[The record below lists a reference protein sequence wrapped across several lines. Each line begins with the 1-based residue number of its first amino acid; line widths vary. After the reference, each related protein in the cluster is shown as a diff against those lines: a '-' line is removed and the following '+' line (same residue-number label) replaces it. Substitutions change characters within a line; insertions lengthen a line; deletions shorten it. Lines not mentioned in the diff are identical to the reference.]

1 MNNWP
6 IELQKKVKEVEEQI
20 APQLAKIDDNILYN
34 QNKVLQAFKDKAVAE
49 ADLIGSTGYGSDD
62 SGRDKLDRIYAQI
75 FHTEDALVRSQFVS
89 GTHTLATAMAGN
101 LLPGDE
107 MTYLTGMPY
116 DTLQQVIG
124 LAGNGRGSLMS
135 YGIKFSHVDLLQD
148 GSIDY
153 IAARKLLS
161 EHKPKM
167 VVIQRSRGYD
177 TRQSFT
183 VDKIKTMIEM
193 IRKVTP
199 NSIIFVDNCYGEFSE
214 KHEPT
219 EFGADLMAGS
229 LIKNAGGGLAKIGG
243 YVVGKHELIE
253 NTATRLTAGGI
264 GREEGASLNNNLD
277 YFEGLF
283 ISPSVTGNAI
293 KGAIYSSAILAKMG
307 LEVTP
312 KWDDNRTD
320 LIQAVIFHDKDKM
333 IKFAKALQENSP
345 INSFVD
351 PIPSNDTGYE
361 DQVIMADGSFIEG
374 ASIEFSGDGPIRP
387 PYAIYMQGGLTYA
400 HVKIAITNAVNEL
413 FFKNQVLQ

>member
-6 IELQKKVKEVEEQI
+6 QELQQIVSEIDQQI
-20 APQLAKIDDNILYN
+20 APQLSKIDDNILFN

-107 MTYLTGMPY
+107 LTYITGMPY

-124 LAGNGRGSLMS
+124 IAGDGRGSLQS
-135 YGIKFSHVDLLQD
+135 YGVKFSHVPLKD
-148 GSIDY
+148 GDVDFA
-153 IAARKLLS
+153 AARKLLS
-161 EHKPKM
+161 EHQPKM

-183 VDKIKTMIEM
+183 VEKIKPMIAM
-193 IRKVTP
+193 IREVSP
-199 NSIIFVDNCYGEFSE
+199 NSIVFVDNCYGEFSE

-229 LIKNAGGGLAKIGG
+229 LIKNAGGGLAKVGG

-253 NTATRLTAGGI
+253 NTAARLTAGGI

-293 KGAIYSSAILAKMG
+293 KGAIYSSALLARMG
-307 LEVTP
+307 AQVSP
-312 KWDDNRTD
+312 KWDDDRTD

-333 IKFAKALQENSP
+333 IRFAKALQENSP

-351 PIPSNDTGYE
+351 PVPSNDTGYE
-361 DQVIMADGSFIEG
+361 DQVIMADGSFVEG

-413 FFKNQVLQ
+413 FFQN

>member
-6 IELQKKVKEVEEQI
+6 QELQQIVNEIDQQI
-20 APQLAKIDDNILYN
+20 APQLSKIDDNILFN
-34 QNKVLQAFKDKAVAE
+34 QNKVLQAFKDEAVAE

-107 MTYLTGMPY
+107 LTYITGMPY

-124 LAGNGRGSLMS
+124 IAGDGRGSLKS
-135 YGIKFSHVDLLQD
+135 YGVKFSHVPLKD
-148 GSIDY
+148 GDVDF
-153 IAARKLLS
+153 AVARKLLS
-161 EHKPKM
+161 EHQPKM

-183 VDKIKTMIEM
+183 VEKIKPMIAM
-193 IRKVTP
+193 IREVSP
-199 NSIIFVDNCYGEFSE
+199 NSIVFVDNCYGEFSE

-229 LIKNAGGGLAKIGG
+229 LIKNAGGGLAKVGG

-253 NTATRLTAGGI
+253 NTAARLTAGGI

-293 KGAIYSSAILAKMG
+293 KGAIYSSALLARMG
-307 LEVTP
+307 AQVSP
-312 KWDDNRTD
+312 KWDDDRTD

-333 IKFAKALQENSP
+333 IRFAKALQENSP

-351 PIPSNDTGYE
+351 PVPSNDTGYE
-361 DQVIMADGSFIEG
+361 DQVIMADGSFVEG

-413 FFKNQVLQ
+413 FFQN

>member
-6 IELQKKVKEVEEQI
+6 QELQQIVNEIDQQI
-20 APQLAKIDDNILYN
+20 APQLSKIDDNILFN

-101 LLPGDE
+101 LLPGE
-107 MTYLTGMPY
+107 ELTYITGMPY

-124 LAGNGRGSLMS
+124 IAGDGRGSLKS
-135 YGIKFSHVDLLQD
+135 YGVKFSHVPLKD
-148 GSIDY
+148 GDVDFA
-153 IAARKLLS
+153 AARKLLS
-161 EHKPKM
+161 EHQPKM

-183 VDKIKTMIEM
+183 VEKIKPMIAM
-193 IRKVTP
+193 IREVSP
-199 NSIIFVDNCYGEFSE
+199 NSIVFVDNCYGEFSE

-229 LIKNAGGGLAKIGG
+229 LIKNAGGGLAKVGG

-253 NTATRLTAGGI
+253 NTAARLTAGGI

-293 KGAIYSSAILAKMG
+293 KGAIYSSALLARMG
-307 LEVTP
+307 AQVSP
-312 KWDDNRTD
+312 KWDDDRTD

-333 IKFAKALQENSP
+333 IRFAKALQENSP

-351 PIPSNDTGYE
+351 PVPSNDTGYE
-361 DQVIMADGSFIEG
+361 DQVIMADGSFVEG

-413 FFKNQVLQ
+413 FFQN

>member
-6 IELQKKVKEVEEQI
+6 QELQQIVNEIDQQI
-20 APQLAKIDDNILYN
+20 APQLSKIDENILFN

-107 MTYLTGMPY
+107 LTYITGMPY

-124 LAGNGRGSLMS
+124 IAGDGRGSLKS
-135 YGIKFSHVDLLQD
+135 YGVKFSHVPLKD
-148 GSIDY
+148 GDVDFA
-153 IAARKLLS
+153 AARKLLS
-161 EHKPKM
+161 EHQPKM

-183 VDKIKTMIEM
+183 VEKIKPMIAM
-193 IRKVTP
+193 IREVSP
-199 NSIIFVDNCYGEFSE
+199 NSIVFVDNCYGEFSE

-229 LIKNAGGGLAKIGG
+229 LIKNAGGGLAKVGG

-253 NTATRLTAGGI
+253 NTAARLTAGGI

-293 KGAIYSSAILAKMG
+293 KGAIYSSALLARMG
-307 LEVTP
+307 AQVSP
-312 KWDDNRTD
+312 KWDDDRTD

-333 IKFAKALQENSP
+333 IRFAKALQENSP

-351 PIPSNDTGYE
+351 PVPSNDTGYE
-361 DQVIMADGSFIEG
+361 DQVIMADGSFVEG

-413 FFKNQVLQ
+413 FFQN

>member
-6 IELQKKVKEVEEQI
+6 KELQQIVNEIDQQI
-20 APQLAKIDDNILYN
+20 APQLSKIDDNILFN

-75 FHTEDALVRSQFVS
+75 FHTEDALIRSQFVS

-107 MTYLTGMPY
+107 LTYITGMPY

-124 LAGNGRGSLMS
+124 IAGDGRGSLKS
-135 YGIKFSHVDLLQD
+135 YGVKFSHVPLKD
-148 GSIDY
+148 GDVDFA
-153 IAARKLLS
+153 AARKLLS
-161 EHKPKM
+161 EHQPKM

-183 VDKIKTMIEM
+183 IEKIKPMIAM
-193 IRKVTP
+193 IREVSP
-199 NSIIFVDNCYGEFSE
+199 NSIVFVDNCYGEFSE

-253 NTATRLTAGGI
+253 NTAARLTAGGI

-293 KGAIYSSAILAKMG
+293 KGAIYSSALLARMG
-307 LEVTP
+307 AQVSP
-312 KWDDNRTD
+312 KWNDDRTD

-351 PIPSNDTGYE
+351 PVPSNDTGYE
-361 DQVIMADGSFIEG
+361 DQVIMADGSFVEG

-413 FFKNQVLQ
+413 FFKN

>member
-6 IELQKKVKEVEEQI
+6 QELQQIVNEIDQQI
-20 APQLAKIDDNILYN
+20 APQLSKIDDNILFN

-107 MTYLTGMPY
+107 LTYITGMPY

-124 LAGNGRGSLMS
+124 IAGDGRGSLKS
-135 YGIKFSHVDLLQD
+135 YGVKFSHVPLKD
-148 GSIDY
+148 GDVDF
-153 IAARKLLS
+153 AAASKLLS
-161 EHKPKM
+161 EHQPKM

-183 VDKIKTMIEM
+183 VEKIKPMIAM
-193 IRKVTP
+193 IREVSP
-199 NSIIFVDNCYGEFSE
+199 NSIVFVDNCYGEFSE

-229 LIKNAGGGLAKIGG
+229 LIKNAGGGLAKVGG

-253 NTATRLTAGGI
+253 NTAARLTAGGI

-293 KGAIYSSAILAKMG
+293 KGAIYSSALLARMG
-307 LEVTP
+307 AQVSP
-312 KWDDNRTD
+312 KWDDDRTD

-333 IKFAKALQENSP
+333 IRFAKALQENSP

-351 PIPSNDTGYE
+351 PVPSNDTGYE
-361 DQVIMADGSFIEG
+361 DQVIMADGSFVEG

-413 FFKNQVLQ
+413 FFQN

>member
-6 IELQKKVKEVEEQI
+6 QELQQIVNEIDQQI
-20 APQLAKIDDNILYN
+20 APQLSKIDDNILFN

-107 MTYLTGMPY
+107 LTYITGMPY

-124 LAGNGRGSLMS
+124 IAGDGRGSLKS
-135 YGIKFSHVDLLQD
+135 YGVKFSHVPLKD
-148 GSIDY
+148 GDVDFA
-153 IAARKLLS
+153 AARKLLS
-161 EHKPKM
+161 EHQPKM

-183 VDKIKTMIEM
+183 VEKIRPMIAM
-193 IRKVTP
+193 IREVSP
-199 NSIIFVDNCYGEFSE
+199 NSIVFVDNCYGEFSE

-229 LIKNAGGGLAKIGG
+229 LIKNAGGGLAKVGG

-253 NTATRLTAGGI
+253 NTAARLTAGGI

-293 KGAIYSSAILAKMG
+293 KGAIYSSALLARMG
-307 LEVTP
+307 AQVSP
-312 KWDDNRTD
+312 KWDDDRTD

-333 IKFAKALQENSP
+333 IRFAKALQENSP

-351 PIPSNDTGYE
+351 PVPSNDTGYE
-361 DQVIMADGSFIEG
+361 DQVIMADGSFVEG

-413 FFKNQVLQ
+413 FFQN

>member
-6 IELQKKVKEVEEQI
+6 EELQQIVKEIDAQI

-49 ADLIGSTGYGSDD
+49 ADLQGSTGYGSDD
-62 SGRDKLDRIYAQI
+62 TGRDKLDRIYAQI

-89 GTHTLATAMAGN
+89 GTHTIATAMAGN

-107 MTYLTGMPY
+107 LTYLTGMPY

-124 LAGNGRGSLMS
+124 VAGDGRGSLQS
-135 YGIKFSHVDLLQD
+135 YGVKFSHVDLKD
-148 GSIDY
+148 GEVDY
-153 IAARKLLS
+153 DAARKLLS
-161 EHKPKM
+161 EHQPKM
-167 VVIQRSRGYD
+167 VVIQRSRGYN

-183 VDKIKTMIEM
+183 VAKIKPMIAM
-193 IRKVTP
+193 IREVSPK
-199 NSIIFVDNCYGEFSE
+199 SIIMIDNCYGEFSE

-219 EFGADLMAGS
+219 EYGADLMAGS

-253 NTATRLTAGGI
+253 NTAARLTAGGI

-277 YFEGLF
+277 YFQGLF
-283 ISPSVTGNAI
+283 IAPNTTGNAI
-293 KGAIYSSAILAKMG
+293 KGAIYSAALLERMG
-307 LEVTP
+307 EEVTP
-312 KWDDNRTD
+312 KWNEDRTD
-320 LIQAVIFHDKDKM
+320 LIQTVIFNDQDKM
-333 IKFAKALQENSP
+333 IRFAKVLQENSP
-345 INSFVD
+345 VNSFVD

-361 DQVIMADGSFIEG
+361 DKVIMADGSFVEG

-413 FFKNQVLQ
+413 FFASNS

>member
-6 IELQKKVKEVEEQI
+6 QELQQIVNEIDQQI
-20 APQLAKIDDNILYN
+20 APQLSKIDDNILFN

-107 MTYLTGMPY
+107 LTYITGMPY

-124 LAGNGRGSLMS
+124 IAGDGRGSLKS
-135 YGIKFSHVDLLQD
+135 YGVKFSHVPLKD
-148 GSIDY
+148 GDVDFA
-153 IAARKLLS
+153 AARKLLS
-161 EHKPKM
+161 EHQPKM

-183 VDKIKTMIEM
+183 VEKIKSMIAM
-193 IRKVTP
+193 IREVSP
-199 NSIIFVDNCYGEFSE
+199 NSIVFVDNCYGEFSE

-229 LIKNAGGGLAKIGG
+229 LIKNAGGGLAKVGG

-253 NTATRLTAGGI
+253 NTAARLTAGGI

-293 KGAIYSSAILAKMG
+293 KGAIYSSALLARMG
-307 LEVTP
+307 AQVSP
-312 KWDDNRTD
+312 KWDDDRTD

-333 IKFAKALQENSP
+333 IRFAKALQENSP

-351 PIPSNDTGYE
+351 PVPSNDTGYE
-361 DQVIMADGSFIEG
+361 DQVIMADGSFVEG

-413 FFKNQVLQ
+413 FFQN

>member
-1 MNNWP
+1 MNNWST
-6 IELQKKVKEVEEQI
+6 ELKQIVREIDKQI
-20 APQLAKIDDNILYN
+20 APQLAKIDDNILFN

-101 LLPGDE
+101 LLPGE
-107 MTYLTGMPY
+107 ELTYLTGMPY

-124 LAGNGRGSLMS
+124 IAGDGRGSLKA
-135 YGIKFSHVDLLQD
+135 YGVKFSHVPLKD
-148 GSIDY
+148 GDVDFA
-153 IAARKLLS
+153 AARKLLA
-161 EHKPKM
+161 EHQPKM

-183 VDKIKTMIEM
+183 VEKIKPMIAM
-193 IRKVTP
+193 IREVSPK
-199 NSIIFVDNCYGEFSE
+199 SIVFVDNCYGEFSE
-214 KHEPT
+214 KYEPT

-229 LIKNAGGGLAKIGG
+229 LIKNAGGGLAKVGG

-253 NTATRLTAGGI
+253 NTAARLTAGGI

-293 KGAIYSSAILAKMG
+293 KGAVYSSALLARMG

-312 KWDDNRTD
+312 KWNDDRTD
-320 LIQAVIFHDKDKM
+320 LIQAVIFHNQDKM
-333 IKFAKALQENSP
+333 VRFAKALQENSP

-351 PIPSNDTGYE
+351 PVPSNDTGYE

-387 PYAIYMQGGLTYA
+387 PYVIYMQGGLTYA
-400 HVKIAITNAVNEL
+400 HVKIAITNAVNKL
-413 FFKNQVLQ
+413 FF

>member
-6 IELQKKVKEVEEQI
+6 QELQQIVNEIDQQI
-20 APQLAKIDDNILYN
+20 APQLSKIDDNILFN

-107 MTYLTGMPY
+107 LTYITGMPY

-124 LAGNGRGSLMS
+124 IAGDGRGSLKS
-135 YGIKFSHVDLLQD
+135 YGVKFSHVPLKD
-148 GSIDY
+148 GDVDFA
-153 IAARKLLS
+153 AARKLLS
-161 EHKPKM
+161 EHQPKM

-177 TRQSFT
+177 TRQSFA
-183 VDKIKTMIEM
+183 VEKIKPMITMIRE
-193 IRKVTP
+193 VSP
-199 NSIIFVDNCYGEFSE
+199 NSIVFVDNCYGEFSE

-229 LIKNAGGGLAKIGG
+229 LIKNAGGGLAKVGG

-253 NTATRLTAGGI
+253 NTAARLTAGGI

-293 KGAIYSSAILAKMG
+293 KGAIYSSALLARMG
-307 LEVTP
+307 AQVSP
-312 KWDDNRTD
+312 RWDDDRTD

-333 IKFAKALQENSP
+333 IRFAKALQENSP

-351 PIPSNDTGYE
+351 PVPSNDTGYE
-361 DQVIMADGSFIEG
+361 DQVIMADGSFVEG

-413 FFKNQVLQ
+413 FFQN

>member
-6 IELQKKVKEVEEQI
+6 KELQQIVNEIDQQI
-20 APQLAKIDDNILYN
+20 APQLSKIDDNILFN

-107 MTYLTGMPY
+107 LTYITGMPY

-124 LAGNGRGSLMS
+124 IAGDGRGSLKS
-135 YGIKFSHVDLLQD
+135 YGVKFSHVDLKD
-148 GSIDY
+148 GEVDFA
-153 IAARKLLS
+153 AARKLLS
-161 EHKPKM
+161 EHQPKM

-183 VDKIKTMIEM
+183 IEKIKPMIAM
-193 IRKVTP
+193 IREVSS
-199 NSIIFVDNCYGEFSE
+199 NSIVFVDNCYGEFSE

-253 NTATRLTAGGI
+253 NTAARLTAGGI

-293 KGAIYSSAILAKMG
+293 KGAIYSSALLARMG
-307 LEVTP
+307 AQVSP
-312 KWDDNRTD
+312 KWNDDRTD

-351 PIPSNDTGYE
+351 PVPSNDTGYE
-361 DQVIMADGSFIEG
+361 DQVIMADGSFVEG

-413 FFKNQVLQ
+413 FFKN

>member
-6 IELQKKVKEVEEQI
+6 QELQQVVNEIDQQI
-20 APQLAKIDDNILYN
+20 APQLSKIDDNILFN

-107 MTYLTGMPY
+107 LTYITGMPY

-124 LAGNGRGSLMS
+124 IAGDGRGSLKS
-135 YGIKFSHVDLLQD
+135 YGVKFSHVPLKD
-148 GSIDY
+148 GDVDF
-153 IAARKLLS
+153 ATARKLLS
-161 EHKPKM
+161 EHQPKM

-183 VDKIKTMIEM
+183 VEKIKPMIAM
-193 IRKVTP
+193 IREVSP
-199 NSIIFVDNCYGEFSE
+199 NSIVFVDNCYGEFSE

-229 LIKNAGGGLAKIGG
+229 LIKNAGGGLAKVGG

-253 NTATRLTAGGI
+253 NTAARLTAGGI

-293 KGAIYSSAILAKMG
+293 KGAIYSSALLARMG
-307 LEVTP
+307 AQVSP
-312 KWDDNRTD
+312 KWDDDRTD

-333 IKFAKALQENSP
+333 IRFAKALQENSP

-351 PIPSNDTGYE
+351 PVPSNDTGYE
-361 DQVIMADGSFIEG
+361 DQVIMADGSFVEG

-413 FFKNQVLQ
+413 FFQN

>member
-6 IELQKKVKEVEEQI
+6 EELKKLVSEIDAQI
-20 APQLAKIDDNILYN
+20 APRLAKIDDTILYN

-75 FHTEDALVRSQFVS
+75 FDTEDALVRSQFVS

-107 MTYLTGMPY
+107 LTYLTGMPY
-116 DTLQQVIG
+116 DTVQQVIG
-124 LAGNGRGSLMS
+124 IAGDGRGSLKS
-135 YGIKFSHVDLLQD
+135 YGIKFSHVDLLED
-148 GSIDY
+148 GNVDF
-153 IAARKLLS
+153 ATARKFLS

-177 TRQSFT
+177 TRKSFT
-183 VDKIKTMIEM
+183 VEKIQPMIEL
-193 IRKVTP
+193 IRETTP
-199 NSIIFVDNCYGEFSE
+199 DSIVFIDNCYGEFSE

-219 EFGADLMAGS
+219 EFGADIMAGS
-229 LIKNAGGGLAKIGG
+229 LIKNAGGGLAKVGG

-253 NTATRLTAGGI
+253 NTAARLTAGGI

-293 KGAIYSSAILAKMG
+293 KGAIYASAILERMG
-307 LEVTP
+307 AEVSP
-312 KWDDNRTD
+312 KWDDERTD

-333 IKFAKALQENSP
+333 VRFAKALQENSP

-361 DQVIMADGSFIEG
+361 DQVIMADGSFVEG

-400 HVKIAITNAVNEL
+400 HVKIAITNAVNDL
-413 FFKNQVLQ
+413 FFKK

>member
-6 IELQKKVKEVEEQI
+6 QELQQIVSEIDQQI
-20 APQLAKIDDNILYN
+20 APQLSKIDDNILFN

-107 MTYLTGMPY
+107 LTYITGMPY

-124 LAGNGRGSLMS
+124 IAGDGRGSLKS
-135 YGIKFSHVDLLQD
+135 YGVKFSHVPLKD
-148 GSIDY
+148 GDVDFA
-153 IAARKLLS
+153 AARKLLS
-161 EHKPKM
+161 EHQPKM

-183 VDKIKTMIEM
+183 VEKIKPMIAM
-193 IRKVTP
+193 IREVSP
-199 NSIIFVDNCYGEFSE
+199 NSIVFVDNCYGEFSE

-229 LIKNAGGGLAKIGG
+229 LIKNAGGGLAKVGG

-253 NTATRLTAGGI
+253 NTAARLTAGGI

-293 KGAIYSSAILAKMG
+293 KGAIYSSALLARMG
-307 LEVTP
+307 TQVSP
-312 KWDDNRTD
+312 KWDDDRTD

-333 IKFAKALQENSP
+333 IRFAKALQENSP

-351 PIPSNDTGYE
+351 PVPSNDTGYE
-361 DQVIMADGSFIEG
+361 DQVIMADGSFVEG

-413 FFKNQVLQ
+413 FFQN

>member
-6 IELQKKVKEVEEQI
+6 KELQEIVKEIDAQI
-20 APQLAKIDDNILYN
+20 APQLAKIDDNVFYN

-49 ADLIGSTGYGSDD
+49 ADLLGTTGYGSDD

-75 FHTEDALVRSQFVS
+75 FKTEDALVRSQFVS
-89 GTHTLATAMAGN
+89 GTHTIATAMAGN

-107 MTYLTGMPY
+107 LTYLTGMPY

-124 LAGNGRGSLMS
+124 VAGDGRGSLKA
-135 YGIKFSHVDLLQD
+135 YGVKFSHVDLKD
-148 GSIDY
+148 GAVDY
-153 IAARKLLS
+153 EAARKLLS
-161 EHKPKM
+161 AHQPKM

-183 VDKIKTMIEM
+183 VAKIKSMIKM
-193 IRKVTP
+193 IREVSP
-199 NSIIFVDNCYGEFSE
+199 NSIIMIDNCYGEFSE

-219 EFGADLMAGS
+219 EYGADLMAGS

-253 NTATRLTAGGI
+253 NTAARLTAGGI

-283 ISPSVTGNAI
+283 IAPNTTGNAI
-293 KGAIYSSAILAKMG
+293 KGAIYSSALLARMG
-307 LEVTP
+307 EEVTP
-312 KWDDNRTD
+312 TWDEDRTD
-320 LIQAVIFHDKDKM
+320 LIQTVIFHNQDKM
-333 IKFAKALQENSP
+333 IKFAKVLQENSP
-345 INSFVD
+345 VNSFVD
-351 PIPSNDTGYE
+351 PIPSHDTGYE
-361 DQVIMADGSFIEG
+361 DKVIMADGSFIDG

-413 FFKNQVLQ
+413 FFKN

>member
-6 IELQKKVKEVEEQI
+6 QELQQIVNEIDQQI
-20 APQLAKIDDNILYN
+20 APQLSKIDDNILFN

-107 MTYLTGMPY
+107 LTYITGMPY

-124 LAGNGRGSLMS
+124 IAGDGRGSLKS
-135 YGIKFSHVDLLQD
+135 YGVKFSHVPLKD
-148 GSIDY
+148 GDVDFA
-153 IAARKLLS
+153 AARKLLS
-161 EHKPKM
+161 EHQPKM

-183 VDKIKTMIEM
+183 VEKIKPMIAM
-193 IRKVTP
+193 IREVSP
-199 NSIIFVDNCYGEFSE
+199 NSIVFVDNCYGEFSE

-229 LIKNAGGGLAKIGG
+229 LIKNAGGGLAKVGG

-253 NTATRLTAGGI
+253 NTAARLTAGGI

-293 KGAIYSSAILAKMG
+293 KGAIYSSALLARMG
-307 LEVTP
+307 AQVSP
-312 KWDDNRTD
+312 KWDDDRTD

-333 IKFAKALQENSP
+333 IRFAKALQENSP

-351 PIPSNDTGYE
+351 PVPSNDTGYE
-361 DQVIMADGSFIEG
+361 DQVIMADGSFVEG

-400 HVKIAITNAVNEL
+400 HVKIAITNAVNE
-413 FFKNQVLQ
+413 FFFQN

>member
-6 IELQKKVKEVEEQI
+6 QELQQIVSEIDQQI
-20 APQLAKIDDNILYN
+20 APQLSKIDDNILFN

-107 MTYLTGMPY
+107 LTYITGMPY

-124 LAGNGRGSLMS
+124 IAGDGRGSLQS
-135 YGIKFSHVDLLQD
+135 YGVKFSYVPLKDGDVDFA
-148 GSIDY
+148 
-153 IAARKLLS
+153 AARKLLS
-161 EHKPKM
+161 EHQPKM

-183 VDKIKTMIEM
+183 VEKIKPMIAM
-193 IRKVTP
+193 IREVSP
-199 NSIIFVDNCYGEFSE
+199 NSIVFVDNCYGEFSE

-229 LIKNAGGGLAKIGG
+229 LIKNAGGGLAKVGG

-253 NTATRLTAGGI
+253 NTAARLTAGGI

-293 KGAIYSSAILAKMG
+293 KGAIYSSALLARMG
-307 LEVTP
+307 AQVSP
-312 KWDDNRTD
+312 KWDDDRTD

-333 IKFAKALQENSP
+333 IRFAKALQENSP

-351 PIPSNDTGYE
+351 PVPSNDTGYE
-361 DQVIMADGSFIEG
+361 DQVIMADGSFVEG

-413 FFKNQVLQ
+413 FFQN

>member
-6 IELQKKVKEVEEQI
+6 EELQALVKEVDQQI
-20 APQLAKIDDNILYN
+20 APQLAKIDDNILAN
-34 QNKVLQAFKDKAVAE
+34 QAKVLQAFKDHAVAE

-62 SGRDKLDRIYAQI
+62 SGRDKLDQIYAQI
-75 FHTEDALVRSQFVS
+75 FQTEDALVRSQFVS

-107 MTYLTGMPY
+107 LTYLTGMPY

-124 LAGNGRGSLMS
+124 IAGDGRGSLKS
-135 YGIKFSHVDLLQD
+135 YGIKFSHVDLKD
-148 GSIDY
+148 GEVDFD
-153 IAARKLLS
+153 AARVLLA
-161 EHKPKM
+161 EHQPKM

-177 TRQSFT
+177 TRKSFT
-183 VDKIKTMIEM
+183 VAKIKPMIQM
-193 IRKVTP
+193 IREVSP
-199 NSIIFVDNCYGEFSE
+199 NSIVFVDNCYGEFSE

-229 LIKNAGGGLAKIGG
+229 LIKNAGGGLAKVGG

-253 NTATRLTAGGI
+253 NTAARLTAGGI

-293 KGAIYSSAILAKMG
+293 KGAIYSAALLAKMG
-307 LEVTP
+307 LEVSP
-312 KWDDNRTD
+312 QWDDKRTD
-320 LIQAVIFHDKDKM
+320 LIQAVIFHDQEKM
-333 IKFAKALQENSP
+333 IRFAKALQANSP

-351 PIPSNDTGYE
+351 PIPSHDTGYE
-361 DQVIMADGSFIEG
+361 DKVIMADGSFVEG

-387 PYAIYMQGGLTYA
+387 PYAIYMQGGLTFA
-400 HVKIAITNAVNEL
+400 HVKIAITNAVQGL
-413 FFKNQVLQ
+413 FF

>member
-6 IELQKKVKEVEEQI
+6 KELQQIVNEIDQQI
-20 APQLAKIDDNILYN
+20 APQLSKIDDNILFN

-107 MTYLTGMPY
+107 LTYITGMPY

-124 LAGNGRGSLMS
+124 IAGDGRGSLKS
-135 YGIKFSHVDLLQD
+135 YGVKFSHVDLKD
-148 GSIDY
+148 REVDFA
-153 IAARKLLS
+153 AARKLLS
-161 EHKPKM
+161 EHQPKM

-183 VDKIKTMIEM
+183 IEKIKPMIAM
-193 IRKVTP
+193 IREASP
-199 NSIIFVDNCYGEFSE
+199 NSIVFVDNCYGEFSE

-253 NTATRLTAGGI
+253 NTAARLTAGGI

-293 KGAIYSSAILAKMG
+293 KGAIYSSALLARMG
-307 LEVTP
+307 AQVSP
-312 KWDDNRTD
+312 KWNDDRTD

-351 PIPSNDTGYE
+351 PVPSNDTGYE
-361 DQVIMADGSFIEG
+361 DQVIMADGSFVEG

-413 FFKNQVLQ
+413 FFKN

>member
-6 IELQKKVKEVEEQI
+6 QELQQIVNEIDQQI
-20 APQLAKIDDNILYN
+20 APQLSKIDDNILFN

-101 LLPGDE
+101 LLPGE
-107 MTYLTGMPY
+107 ELTYITGMPY

-124 LAGNGRGSLMS
+124 IAGDGRGSLKS
-135 YGIKFSHVDLLQD
+135 YGVKFSHVPLKD
-148 GSIDY
+148 GDVDFA
-153 IAARKLLS
+153 AARKLLS
-161 EHKPKM
+161 EHQPKM

-183 VDKIKTMIEM
+183 VEKIKPMIAM
-193 IRKVTP
+193 IREVSP
-199 NSIIFVDNCYGEFSE
+199 NSIVFVDNCYGEFSE

-229 LIKNAGGGLAKIGG
+229 LIKNAGGGLAKVGG

-253 NTATRLTAGGI
+253 NTAARLTAGGI

-293 KGAIYSSAILAKMG
+293 KGAIYSSALLARMG
-307 LEVTP
+307 AQVSP
-312 KWDDNRTD
+312 KWDDDRTD

-333 IKFAKALQENSP
+333 IRFAKALQENSP

-351 PIPSNDTGYE
+351 PVPSNDTGYE
-361 DQVIMADGSFIEG
+361 DQVIMADGSFVEG

-400 HVKIAITNAVNEL
+400 HVKIAITNAVNE
-413 FFKNQVLQ
+413 FFFQN

>member
-6 IELQKKVKEVEEQI
+6 KELQQIVNEIDQQI
-20 APQLAKIDDNILYN
+20 ALQLSKIDDNILFN

-107 MTYLTGMPY
+107 LTYITGMPY

-124 LAGNGRGSLMS
+124 IAGDGRGSLKS
-135 YGIKFSHVDLLQD
+135 YGVKFSHVPLKD
-148 GSIDY
+148 GDVDFA
-153 IAARKLLS
+153 AARKLLS
-161 EHKPKM
+161 EHQPKM

-183 VDKIKTMIEM
+183 IEKIKPMIAM
-193 IRKVTP
+193 IREVSP
-199 NSIIFVDNCYGEFSE
+199 NSIVFVDNCYGEFSE

-253 NTATRLTAGGI
+253 NTAARLTAGGI

-293 KGAIYSSAILAKMG
+293 KGAIYSSALLARMG
-307 LEVTP
+307 AQVSP
-312 KWDDNRTD
+312 KWNDDRTD

-351 PIPSNDTGYE
+351 PVPSNDTGYE
-361 DQVIMADGSFIEG
+361 DQVIMADGSFVEG

-413 FFKNQVLQ
+413 FFKN

>member
-6 IELQKKVKEVEEQI
+6 QELQQIVNEIDQQI
-20 APQLAKIDDNILYN
+20 APQLSKIDDNILFN

-107 MTYLTGMPY
+107 LTYITGMPY

-124 LAGNGRGSLMS
+124 IAGDGRGSLKS
-135 YGIKFSHVDLLQD
+135 YGVKFSHVPLKD
-148 GSIDY
+148 GDVDFA
-153 IAARKLLS
+153 AARKLLS
-161 EHKPKM
+161 EHQPKM

-183 VDKIKTMIEM
+183 VEKIKPMIAM
-193 IRKVTP
+193 IREVSP
-199 NSIIFVDNCYGEFSE
+199 NSIVFVDNCYGEFSE

-229 LIKNAGGGLAKIGG
+229 LIKNAGGGLAKVGG

-253 NTATRLTAGGI
+253 NTAARLTAGGI

-293 KGAIYSSAILAKMG
+293 KGAIYSSALLARMG
-307 LEVTP
+307 TQVSP
-312 KWDDNRTD
+312 KWDDDRTD

-333 IKFAKALQENSP
+333 IRFAKALQENSP

-351 PIPSNDTGYE
+351 PVPSNDTGYE
-361 DQVIMADGSFIEG
+361 DQVIMADGSFVEG

-413 FFKNQVLQ
+413 FFQN

>member
-6 IELQKKVKEVEEQI
+6 KELQEIVADIDKKIE
-20 APQLAKIDDNILYN
+20 PQLAKIEQNILFN

-49 ADLIGSTGYGSDD
+49 SDLIGSTGYGSDD

-107 MTYLTGMPY
+107 LTYLTGMPY

-124 LAGNGRGSLMS
+124 IAGNGRGSLKA
-135 YGIKFSHVDLLQD
+135 YGVKFSHVDLLPD
-148 GSIDY
+148 GSVDFVS
-153 IAARKLLS
+153 ARKLLAD
-161 EHKPKM
+161 HQPKM
-167 VVIQRSRGYD
+167 VVIQRSRGYN
-177 TRQSFT
+177 TRPSFT
-183 VDKIKTMIEM
+183 ISKIKPMIAM
-193 IRKVTP
+193 IREVSPK
-199 NSIIFVDNCYGEFSE
+199 SIIFVDNCYGEFSE

-219 EFGADLMAGS
+219 EYGADLMAGS

-253 NTATRLTAGGI
+253 NTAVRLTAGGI

-293 KGAIYSSAILAKMG
+293 KGAIYASALLEKMG
-307 LEVTP
+307 LEVSP
-312 KWDDNRTD
+312 KWDEDRTD
-320 LIQAVIFHDKDKM
+320 LIQTVIFHNKDKM
-333 IKFAKALQENSP
+333 IRFAKALQENSP

-351 PIPSNDTGYE
+351 PIPSNDTGYV
-361 DQVIMADGSFIEG
+361 DQVIMADGSFVEG

-387 PYAIYMQGGLTYA
+387 PYALYMQGGLTYA

-413 FFKNQVLQ
+413 FFQNK

>member
-6 IELQKKVKEVEEQI
+6 TELKQIVSEIDEQI
-20 APQLAKIDDNILYN
+20 APQLAKIDDNILFN

-107 MTYLTGMPY
+107 LTYVTGMPY

-124 LAGNGRGSLMS
+124 IAGDGRGSLKS
-135 YGIKFSHVDLLQD
+135 YGVKFSHVDLKD
-148 GSIDY
+148 GEVNFE
-153 IAARKLLS
+153 AARKLLA
-161 EHKPKM
+161 ERQPKM

-177 TRQSFT
+177 IRQSFT
-183 VDKIKTMIEM
+183 VEKIKPIIAMIHEVSP
-193 IRKVTP
+193 K
-199 NSIIFVDNCYGEFSE
+199 SIVFVDNCYGEFSE

-229 LIKNAGGGLAKIGG
+229 LIKNAGGGLAKVGG

-253 NTATRLTAGGI
+253 NTAARLTAGGI

-283 ISPSVTGNAI
+283 VSPSVTGNAI
-293 KGAIYSSAILAKMG
+293 KGAIYSAALLAKMG

-312 KWDDNRTD
+312 KWNDDRTD
-320 LIQAVIFHDKDKM
+320 LIQAVIFHNQDKM
-333 IKFAKALQENSP
+333 VRFAKALQENSP

-351 PIPSNDTGYE
+351 PVPSNDTGYE

-387 PYAIYMQGGLTYA
+387 PYVIYMQGGLTYA
-400 HVKIAITNAVNEL
+400 HVKIAITNAVNKL
-413 FFKNQVLQ
+413 FF

>member
-6 IELQKKVKEVEEQI
+6 QELQQIVNEIDQQI
-20 APQLAKIDDNILYN
+20 APQLSKIDDNILFN

-107 MTYLTGMPY
+107 LTYITGMPY

-124 LAGNGRGSLMS
+124 IAGDGRGSLKS
-135 YGIKFSHVDLLQD
+135 YGVKFSHVPLKD
-148 GSIDY
+148 GDVDFA
-153 IAARKLLS
+153 AARKLLS
-161 EHKPKM
+161 EHQPKM

-183 VDKIKTMIEM
+183 VEKIKPMITMIRE
-193 IRKVTP
+193 VSP
-199 NSIIFVDNCYGEFSE
+199 NSIVFVDNCYGEFSE

-229 LIKNAGGGLAKIGG
+229 LIKNAGGGLAKVGG

-253 NTATRLTAGGI
+253 NTAARLTAGGI

-293 KGAIYSSAILAKMG
+293 KGAIYSSALLARMG
-307 LEVTP
+307 AQVSP
-312 KWDDNRTD
+312 KWDDDRTD

-333 IKFAKALQENSP
+333 IRFAKALQENSP

-351 PIPSNDTGYE
+351 PVPSNDTGYE
-361 DQVIMADGSFIEG
+361 DQVIMADGSFVEG

-413 FFKNQVLQ
+413 FFQN

>member
-6 IELQKKVKEVEEQI
+6 TELQNKVKEVDKQI
-20 APQLAKIDDNILYN
+20 ARQFAKIDRIILFN
-34 QNKVLQAFKDKAVAE
+34 QNKVLQAFKDNAVAE

-124 LAGNGRGSLMS
+124 IAGNGRGSLKS
-135 YGIKFSHVDLLQD
+135 YGVKFSHVDLLDD
-148 GSIDY
+148 GNVDFAS
-153 IAARKLLS
+153 ARKLLS
-161 EHKPKM
+161 KHKPKM

-177 TRQSFT
+177 TRKSFT
-183 VDKIKTMIEM
+183 VDKIKPMIEM
-193 IRKVTP
+193 IREVTP
-199 NSIIFVDNCYGEFSE
+199 KSIIFVDNCYGEFSE

-253 NTATRLTAGGI
+253 NTAARLTAGGI

-293 KGAIYSSAILAKMG
+293 KGAIFSSAILARMG
-307 LEVTP
+307 LEVSP
-312 KWDDNRTD
+312 KWDENRTD
-320 LIQAVIFHDKDKM
+320 LIQAVIFHDKENM
-333 IKFAKALQENSP
+333 IKFAKTLQENSP

-361 DQVIMADGSFIEG
+361 DQVIMADGSFVEG

-413 FFKNQVLQ
+413 FFKK

>member
-1 MNNWP
+1 MNNWSP
-6 IELQKKVKEVEEQI
+6 ELQAIVDEIDVQI
-20 APQLAKIDDNILYN
+20 APQLAKIDNNILYN
-34 QNKVLQAFKDKAVAE
+34 QNKVLQAFKTNSVAE

-62 SGRDKLDRIYAQI
+62 SGRDKLDRMYAEI

-107 MTYLTGMPY
+107 LVYLTGMPY
-116 DTLQQVIG
+116 DTMQQVIG
-124 LAGNGRGSLMS
+124 IAGDGRGSLQA
-135 YGIKFSHVDLLQD
+135 YGVKFAHVDLKNGEVDLD
-148 GSIDY
+148 
-153 IAARKLLS
+153 AARKLLTS
-161 EHKPKM
+161 HQPKM

-183 VDKIKTMIEM
+183 VNKIKLMIKL
-193 IRKVTP
+193 IRETSP
-199 NSIIFVDNCYGEFSE
+199 HSIIFVDNCYGEFSE

-219 EFGADLMAGS
+219 EYGADIMAGS
-229 LIKNAGGGLAKIGG
+229 LIKNAGGGLAKVGG

-253 NTATRLTAGGI
+253 NTAVRLTAGGI

-283 ISPSVTGNAI
+283 IAPSVTGNAI
-293 KGAIYSSAILAKMG
+293 KGAIYSSALLERMG
-307 LEVTP
+307 AEVTP
-312 KWDDNRTD
+312 KWNDERTD
-320 LIQAVIFHDKDKM
+320 LIQAVIFHNQEKM
-333 IKFAKALQENSP
+333 VRFAKALQANSP

-351 PIPSNDTGYE
+351 PVPSNDAGYE

-400 HVKIAITNAVNEL
+400 HVKLAITNAVNDL
-413 FFKNQVLQ
+413 YF

>member
-6 IELQKKVKEVEEQI
+6 QELQQIVSEIDQQI
-20 APQLAKIDDNILYN
+20 APQLSKIDDNILFN

-107 MTYLTGMPY
+107 LTYITGMPY

-124 LAGNGRGSLMS
+124 IAGDGRGSLKS
-135 YGIKFSHVDLLQD
+135 YGVKFSHVPLKD
-148 GSIDY
+148 GDVDFA
-153 IAARKLLS
+153 AARKLLS
-161 EHKPKM
+161 EHQPKM

-183 VDKIKTMIEM
+183 VEKIKPMITMIRE
-193 IRKVTP
+193 VSP
-199 NSIIFVDNCYGEFSE
+199 NSIVFVDNCYGEFSE

-229 LIKNAGGGLAKIGG
+229 LIKNAGGGLAKVGG

-253 NTATRLTAGGI
+253 NTAARLTAGGI

-293 KGAIYSSAILAKMG
+293 KGAIYSSALLARMG
-307 LEVTP
+307 AQVSP
-312 KWDDNRTD
+312 KWDDDRTD

-333 IKFAKALQENSP
+333 IRFAKALQENSP

-351 PIPSNDTGYE
+351 PVPSNDTGYE
-361 DQVIMADGSFIEG
+361 DQVIMADGSFVEG

-413 FFKNQVLQ
+413 FFQN

>member
-6 IELQKKVKEVEEQI
+6 QELQQIVNEIDQQI
-20 APQLAKIDDNILYN
+20 APQLSKIDDNILFN

-107 MTYLTGMPY
+107 LTYITGMPY

-124 LAGNGRGSLMS
+124 IAGDGRGSLKS
-135 YGIKFSHVDLLQD
+135 YGVKFSHVPLKD
-148 GSIDY
+148 GDVDFA
-153 IAARKLLS
+153 AARKLLS
-161 EHKPKM
+161 EHQPKM

-183 VDKIKTMIEM
+183 VEKIKPMIAM
-193 IRKVTP
+193 IREVSPK
-199 NSIIFVDNCYGEFSE
+199 SIVFVDNCYGEFSE

-229 LIKNAGGGLAKIGG
+229 LIKNAGGGLAKVGG

-253 NTATRLTAGGI
+253 NTAARLTAGGI

-293 KGAIYSSAILAKMG
+293 KGAIYSSALLARMG
-307 LEVTP
+307 AQVSP
-312 KWDDNRTD
+312 NWDDDRTD

-333 IKFAKALQENSP
+333 IRFAKALQENSP

-351 PIPSNDTGYE
+351 PVPSNDTGYE
-361 DQVIMADGSFIEG
+361 DQVIMADGSFVEG

-413 FFKNQVLQ
+413 FFQN

>member
-6 IELQKKVKEVEEQI
+6 QELQQIVSEIDQQI
-20 APQLAKIDDNILYN
+20 APQLSKIDDNILFN

-107 MTYLTGMPY
+107 LTYITGMPY

-124 LAGNGRGSLMS
+124 IAGDGRGSLQS
-135 YGIKFSHVDLLQD
+135 YGVKFSYVPLKDGDVDFA
-148 GSIDY
+148 
-153 IAARKLLS
+153 AARKLLS
-161 EHKPKM
+161 EHQPKM

-183 VDKIKTMIEM
+183 VEKIKPMIAM
-193 IRKVTP
+193 IREVSP
-199 NSIIFVDNCYGEFSE
+199 NSIVFVDNCYGEFSE

-229 LIKNAGGGLAKIGG
+229 LIKNAGGGLAKVGG
-243 YVVGKHELIE
+243 YVIGKHELIE
-253 NTATRLTAGGI
+253 NTAARLTAGGI

-293 KGAIYSSAILAKMG
+293 KGAIYSSALLARMG
-307 LEVTP
+307 AQVSP
-312 KWDDNRTD
+312 KWDDDRTD

-333 IKFAKALQENSP
+333 IRFAKALQENSP

-351 PIPSNDTGYE
+351 PVPSNDTGYE
-361 DQVIMADGSFIEG
+361 DQVIMADGSFVEG

-413 FFKNQVLQ
+413 FFQN

>member
-6 IELQKKVKEVEEQI
+6 QELQQIVNEIDQQI
-20 APQLAKIDDNILYN
+20 APQLSKIDDNILFN
-34 QNKVLQAFKDKAVAE
+34 QNKVLQAFKDEAVAE

-107 MTYLTGMPY
+107 LTYITGMPY

-124 LAGNGRGSLMS
+124 IAGDGRGSLKS
-135 YGIKFSHVDLLQD
+135 YGVKFSHVPLKD
-148 GSIDY
+148 GDVDFA
-153 IAARKLLS
+153 AARKLLS
-161 EHKPKM
+161 EHQPKM

-183 VDKIKTMIEM
+183 VEKIKPMIAM
-193 IRKVTP
+193 IREVSP
-199 NSIIFVDNCYGEFSE
+199 NSIVFVDNCYGEFSE

-229 LIKNAGGGLAKIGG
+229 LIKNAGGGLAKVGG

-253 NTATRLTAGGI
+253 NTAARLTAGGI

-293 KGAIYSSAILAKMG
+293 KGAIYSSALLARMG
-307 LEVTP
+307 AQVSP
-312 KWDDNRTD
+312 KWDDDRTD

-333 IKFAKALQENSP
+333 IRFAKALQENSP

-351 PIPSNDTGYE
+351 PVPSNDTGYE
-361 DQVIMADGSFIEG
+361 DQVIMADGSFVEG

-413 FFKNQVLQ
+413 FFQN

>member
-6 IELQKKVKEVEEQI
+6 QELQQIVNEIDQQI
-20 APQLAKIDDNILYN
+20 APQLSKIDDNILFN

-107 MTYLTGMPY
+107 LTYITGMPY

-124 LAGNGRGSLMS
+124 IAGDGRGSLKS
-135 YGIKFSHVDLLQD
+135 YGVKFSHVPLKD
-148 GSIDY
+148 GDVDFA
-153 IAARKLLS
+153 AARKLLS
-161 EHKPKM
+161 EHQPKM

-183 VDKIKTMIEM
+183 VEKIKPMIAM
-193 IRKVTP
+193 IREVSP
-199 NSIIFVDNCYGEFSE
+199 NSIVFVDNCYGEFSE

-229 LIKNAGGGLAKIGG
+229 LIKNAGGGLAKVGG

-253 NTATRLTAGGI
+253 NTAARLTAGGI

-293 KGAIYSSAILAKMG
+293 KGAIYSSAILARMG
-307 LEVTP
+307 AQVSP
-312 KWDDNRTD
+312 KWDDDRTD

-333 IKFAKALQENSP
+333 IRFAKALQENSP

-351 PIPSNDTGYE
+351 PVPSNDTGYE
-361 DQVIMADGSFIEG
+361 DQVIMADGSFVEG

-413 FFKNQVLQ
+413 FFQN